1 MDLIVG
7 RFSKN
12 KYEEVRVQIKEYR
25 GKDLIDVRVWTDI
38 KGVEE
43 KIPTTKGVTMNIS
56 HFYELKHAILDL
68 EKVLKENNLL
78 VEERPDSSSPEASP
92 KKKNRFSE
100 ENPP

>member
-1 MDLIVG
+1 MDVIVA
-7 RFSKN
+7 RFAKN

-25 GKDLIDVRVWTDI
+25 GKDLLDIRIWTDI
-38 KGVEE
+38 KGVDE

-56 HFYELKHAILDL
+56 HFYELKHAVLDL

-78 VEERPDSSSPEASP
+78 VEERPGTSERGAGP
-92 KKKNRFSE
+92 KKKGKTAE